1 MTTLTLDNSL
11 VNTLSEIA
19 ANEHKTV
26 EQLFD
31 EWVEDYLDK
40 KAAERALLIREQ
52 LNNGEMETVSWS
64 QLKGELDAMDS

>member
-1 MTTLTLDNSL
+1 MTTLTLNDSL
-11 VNTLSEIA
+11 VVALSEIA

-31 EWVEDYLDK
+31 DWVEDYLDN

-52 LNNGEMETVSWS
+52 IKNGEMETVSWS